1 MVNPPTTTTPITDL
15 MGFAER
21 LAATRHER
29 GLTQQTL
36 ADRVGIHVSQIRRYE
51 AGNSAPT
58 LDVLRNLA
66 IALAVT
72 TDSLV
77 FDTHEREPDEELR
90 LQFEA
95 TTHLD
100 PEGKALVK
108 ALIEGVLLRQESRRW
123 AAVS

>member
-1 MVNPPTTTTPITDL
+1 MVTPPTPANIADL
-15 MGFAER
+15 MAFSER

-29 GLTQQTL
+29 GLTQQIL
-36 ADRVGIHVSQIRRYE
+36 ADRVGVHVTQIRRYE
-51 AGNSAPT
+51 AGTSAPT

-66 IALAVT
+66 VALAVT

-77 FDTHEREPDEELR
+77 FDEHERDPAEELR

-100 PEGKALVK
+100 DEGKALVK

-123 AAVS
+123 ANAS

>member
-1 MVNPPTTTTPITDL
+1 MVTPPTPPTLTDL

-21 LAATRHER
+21 LATARHQR
-29 GLTQQTL
+29 GLTQQAL
-36 ADRVGIHVSQIRRYE
+36 ADRVGVNVSQIRRYE
-51 AGNSAPT
+51 ASTSAPT

-66 IALAVT
+66 LALAVT

-77 FDTHEREPDEELR
+77 FDNHERQPDEELR

-100 PEGKALVK
+100 PEGKQLAK
-108 ALIEGVLLRQESRRW
+108 ALLEAIILRQESRRW
-123 AAVS
+123 TNTN

>member
-1 MVNPPTTTTPITDL
+1 MDFPQ
-15 MGFAER
+15 R
-21 LAATRHER
+21 LAALRQGR
-29 GLTQQTL
+29 KLTQPEL
-36 ADRVGIHVSQIRRYE
+36 ADAIGVHASQVRRYE
-51 AGNSAPT
+51 AGQSQPT

-66 IALAVT
+66 LALAVT

-77 FDTHEREPDEELR
+77 FDDHERQPDEELR

-108 ALIEGVLLRQESRRW
+108 ALLEAVILRQESRRW
-123 AAVS
+123 ANAS